1 MLKNKPT
8 SFTSSYLVSIELW
21 DVNLFDTFSL
31 FSSKK
36 GKQNQLH
43 LFENNPH
50 FKTLM
55 NLIISTQ

>member
-8 SFTSSYLVSIELW
+8 SFTSSCLVSVELW

-43 LFENNPH
+43 VFENNPH
-50 FKTLM
+50 YKTLM
-55 NLIISTQ
+55 NLIVSTQ